1 MLRGAQLITGSR
13 VGTIIQAI
21 VPNLPFF
28 SPTHSLLALSP
39 ISGCD
44 GDSQRKEGLGSRSYN
59 LLEPH
64 KLDFAVSTPS
74 PHA

>member
-28 SPTHSLLALSP
+28 YPTHSLLALSP
-39 ISGCD
+39 ISGRD
-44 GDSQRKEGLGSRSYN
+44 GDRQPDKGRLGVQIIQPF
-59 LLEPH
+59 EAPQ
-64 KLDFAVSTPS
+64 T
-74 PHA
+74 